1 MIGCK
6 KVFKVM
12 KKTNSFNEVNI
23 VLNVLKI
30 KKKDIPVFIVNSKQ
44 TQLNIQRI
52 NFCNDNLGQI
62 FSY

>member
-1 MIGCK
+1 
-6 KVFKVM
+6 M